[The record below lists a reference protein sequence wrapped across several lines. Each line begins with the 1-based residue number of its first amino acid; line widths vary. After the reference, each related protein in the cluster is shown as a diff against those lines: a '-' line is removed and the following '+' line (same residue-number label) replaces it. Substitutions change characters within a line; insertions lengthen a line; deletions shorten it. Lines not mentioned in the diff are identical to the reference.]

1 MQHKTASQKR
11 FGPMDYRINEK
22 ALDERLEELERAKK
36 WSPRVVSRLESFIRT
51 EDDFQMYR
59 INPLR
64 FAVDRGISE
73 DEAIDLFL
81 YGTKAGLFRMRWELV
96 CPVCGAPIQSFA
108 ELRMLR
114 SHYFCVIC
122 QIGTDAALDD
132 FIQVNFTIASQV
144 RDIAYHH
151 PETLSDEDFVFRYHF
166 GRGTFWPDGT
176 PFLDVAASS
185 TLYLGHLE
193 PGEQKQAEVDLT
205 PGMLVWHDFTH
216 DVGDRVPV
224 QGESRPQGQA
234 LNLRLGDGL
243 FEGDISEAAPGR
255 LKVRFQGHPAVRA
268 VVGLTCQP
276 LELVP
281 VRVVFDPFLTG
292 KRLLNTQTFRDL
304 FRWEVIE
311 GTEGLSVKDLTIMFT
326 DLKGSTSLYDRIGDL
341 NAFRLVSQHFE
352 SLRRVI
358 AEHSGAIV
366 KTIGDAV
373 MASFISPADGVRSA
387 LQILEEIGSLNRELG
402 GDDLILK
409 LGIHRG
415 PLIAV
420 TLNDRLDYFG
430 QTVNIASRVQNLANA
445 EEIWITDAVFDSTG
459 VTELLRD
466 RQLSVEDAHLRGI
479 EQVVRVYRISRPT

>member
-1 MQHKTASQKR
+1 MDHK
-11 FGPMDYRINEK
+11 INERE
-22 ALDERLEELERAKK
+22 LDDRLEELERAKK

-51 EDDFQMYR
+51 EDDFQLFR

-64 FAVDRGISE
+64 FAADKGISE
-73 DEAIDLFL
+73 AEAIDLFL

-96 CPVCGAPIQSFA
+96 CPVCGAPIESFA

-132 FIQVNFTIASQV
+132 YIQVNFTLAAPV
-144 RDIAYHH
+144 RDIAYNH
-151 PETLSDEDFVFRYHF
+151 PETLSDEDFVFRHHF
-166 GRGTFWPDGT
+166 NRGTLLPDGT
-176 PFLDVAASS
+176 PFLDAVASS
-185 TLYLGHLE
+185 MLYVGHLE
-193 PGEQKQAEVDLT
+193 PGEQKQTELDLM
-205 PGMLVWHDFTH
+205 PGTLVWHDFTH
-216 DVGDRVPV
+216 GVGDRVPI
-224 QGESRPQGQA
+224 QGDSGGQGQV

-243 FEGDISEAAPGR
+243 FEGDLTEVAPGR
-255 LKVRFQGHPAVRA
+255 LEIRFRGHPAARA
-268 VVGLTCQP
+268 VVGLQYHS
-276 LELVP
+276 LEDVP
-281 VRVVFDPFLTG
+281 VPVVFDPFLTG

-326 DLKGSTSLYDRIGDL
+326 DLKGSTTLYDRIGDL

-352 SLRRVI
+352 RLRRVI

-373 MASFISPADGVRSA
+373 MASFIDPVDGVRSA
-387 LQILEEIGSLNRELG
+387 LQILEEIEDLNRELG
-402 GDDLILK
+402 GEDLILK

-430 QTVNIASRVQNLANA
+430 QTVNIASRVQNLAQA
-445 EEIWITDAVFDSTG
+445 EEIWITDAVFDSAG
-459 VTELLRD
+459 VKELVQD

-479 EQVVRVYRISRPT
+479 EQVVRVYRISRPA

>member
-1 MQHKTASQKR
+1 MDHK
-11 FGPMDYRINEK
+11 INERE
-22 ALDERLEELERAKK
+22 LDDRLEELERAKK

-51 EDDFQMYR
+51 EDDFQLFR

-64 FAVDRGISE
+64 FAADKGISE
-73 DEAIDLFL
+73 AEAIDLFL

-96 CPVCGAPIQSFA
+96 CPVCGAPIESFA

-132 FIQVNFTIASQV
+132 YIQVNFTLAAPV
-144 RDIAYHH
+144 RDIAYNH
-151 PETLSDEDFVFRYHF
+151 PETLSDEDFVFRHHF
-166 GRGTFWPDGT
+166 NRGTLLPDGT
-176 PFLDVAASS
+176 PFLDALASS
-185 TLYLGHLE
+185 MLYVGHLE
-193 PGEQKQAEVDLT
+193 PGEQKQTELDLM
-205 PGMLVWHDFTH
+205 PGTLVWHDFTH
-216 DVGDRVPV
+216 DVGDRVPI
-224 QGESRPQGQA
+224 QGDSGGRGQV

-243 FEGDISEAAPGR
+243 FEGDLTEVAPGR
-255 LKVRFQGHPAVRA
+255 LEVRFRGHPAARA
-268 VVGLTCQP
+268 VVGLQYHS
-276 LELVP
+276 LEDVP
-281 VRVVFDPFLTG
+281 VPVVFDPFLTG

-326 DLKGSTSLYDRIGDL
+326 DLKGSTTLYDRIGDL

-352 SLRRVI
+352 RLRRVI

-373 MASFISPADGVRSA
+373 MASFIDPVDGVRSA
-387 LQILEEIGSLNRELG
+387 LQILEEIEDLNRELG
-402 GDDLILK
+402 GEDLILK

-430 QTVNIASRVQNLANA
+430 QTVNIASRVQNLAQA
-445 EEIWITDAVFDSTG
+445 EEIWITDAVFDSAG
-459 VTELLRD
+459 VKELVQD

-479 EQVVRVYRISRPT
+479 EQVVRVYRISRPA